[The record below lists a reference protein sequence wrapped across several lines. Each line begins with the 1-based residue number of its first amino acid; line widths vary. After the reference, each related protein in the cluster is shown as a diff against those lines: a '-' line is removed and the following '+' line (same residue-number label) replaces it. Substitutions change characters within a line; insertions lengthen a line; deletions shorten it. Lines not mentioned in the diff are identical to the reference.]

1 MEAPI
6 NSDLD
11 DLLADAVDIFRGMP
25 RPPLVPRGTEVNETS
40 FG

>member
-1 MEAPI
+1 MKAPI

-11 DLLADAVDIFRGMP
+11 DLPADAVGIFRGMP
-25 RPPLVPRGTEVNETS
+25 RPPLMSRGNEVNETR